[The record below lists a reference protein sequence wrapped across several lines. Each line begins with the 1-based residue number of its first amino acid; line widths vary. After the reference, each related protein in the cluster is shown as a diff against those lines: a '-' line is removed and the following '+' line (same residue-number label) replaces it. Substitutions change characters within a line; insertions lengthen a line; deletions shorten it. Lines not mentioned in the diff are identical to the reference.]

1 MASINTIVKRKQY
14 LWLGIVVVGTAS
26 AIGGALY
33 LSDVDMSGNGEAV
46 AEQEPVPD
54 MTGVVDTTFDDK
66 VRQHATTEMQVT
78 AAQMQKQYEEI
89 RRELDVLN
97 KQRGDDQRR
106 IEKLGQDNAA
116 LAEQVKALGANP
128 VTATGEPVPQTPASP
143 PGPEG
148 EPQPGNT
155 PVSFPPQGC
164 VAVPPPTAF
173 YPGNGVT
180 PPPQVTYQSVPV
192 PGRSCDD
199 GADRWSGVVCRKI
212 ITPFLARGFFPG
224 ILRLSSGCAGR
235 SGAVTGVVSLT
246 ARG

>member
-14 LWLGIVVVGTAS
+14 LWLGIVVVGAAS

-106 IEKLGQDNAA
+106 IEKLGQDN
-116 LAEQVKALGANP
+116 
-128 VTATGEPVPQTPASP
+128 
-143 PGPEG
+143 
-148 EPQPGNT
+148 
-155 PVSFPPQGC
+155 
-164 VAVPPPTAF
+164 
-173 YPGNGVT
+173 
-180 PPPQVTYQSVPV
+180 
-192 PGRSCDD
+192 

-212 ITPFLARGFFPG
+212 ITPFLARGFFPDV
-224 ILRLSSGCAGR
+224 LCLSSGCAGR
-235 SGAVTGVVSLT
+235 SGAVTGVVSLAT
-246 ARG
+246 RG